1 MPREDDVQQYIFR
14 RLLLLFPTLLL
25 LSIFV
30 FGMVRFVPGDV
41 LTILLANQKLAAT
54 DRQDLAAKL
63 GLNKPIP
70 VQYAEWVGNV
80 ARGDLGESLFTGH
93 PVRDDIIGKFAVSAR
108 LAVLAILFSIC
119 IAVPI
124 GILAAVKQD
133 SALDYLGRSF
143 AILGLSMPGFWVAT
157 MVVVYGSLWFRYS
170 PPLRYATLTDS
181 PVSSLRQL
189 ILPALILGLAL
200 SASLVRMIRTMLLD
214 VLRQDYIRT
223 ARSKGLRGRVVIVR
237 HGLRNALVPVITI
250 MGLQVAALLG
260 GTVIIESVFNIP
272 GAGRLLVDSVGLR
285 DYPVIQGIALFQC
298 LVVVLVNLLIDLSY
312 SYLDPRI
319 RLT

>member
-1 MPREDDVQQYIFR
+1 
-14 RLLLLFPTLLL
+14 
-25 LSIFV
+25 
-30 FGMVRFVPGDV
+30 
-41 LTILLANQKLAAT
+41 
-54 DRQDLAAKL
+54 
-63 GLNKPIP
+63 
-70 VQYAEWVGNV
+70 
-80 ARGDLGESLFTGH
+80 
-93 PVRDDIIGKFAVSAR
+93 VRDDIIGKFAVSAR

-133 SALDYLGRSF
+133 SVLDYLGRSF